1 MPLTVL
7 MKLQNVLY
15 NAHDIYIYISDND
28 ILFFPMIS
36 VQNILSWATVSNTQS
51 VSEITERSG
60 KHIKVSLSPLTIEF
74 TYC

>member
-15 NAHDIYIYISDND
+15 NAHDIYD

-60 KHIKVSLSPLTIEF
+60 KHIKVRLSPLTIEF
-74 TYC
+74 IYC